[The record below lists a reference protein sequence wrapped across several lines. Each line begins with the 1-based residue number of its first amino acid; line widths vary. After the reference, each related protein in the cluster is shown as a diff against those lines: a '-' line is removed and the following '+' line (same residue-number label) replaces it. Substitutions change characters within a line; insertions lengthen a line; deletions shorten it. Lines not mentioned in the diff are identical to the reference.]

1 MGWLIALAVIVLLA
15 VMPLGL
21 RAKYDTDGAR
31 VRLFIGPLRF
41 TVYPS
46 KEKVEKKHKEK
57 VSSRKKSKKEKPK
70 KGGSL
75 SDFWPLVDAGVDF
88 LEDLLCRKL
97 RVKLLQARIVMAGDD
112 PCDLAIH
119 YGEAWAALG
128 NLVPVLERFL
138 IIKKRD
144 LQVQCDFTA
153 EKTLIDANLVLS
165 ITLGRAVSLGVRHGI
180 RVLREYMKIMKLR
193 KGGAV

>member
-15 VMPLGL
+15 VMPLKL

-31 VRLFIGPLRF
+31 VRLYVGPLGF

-46 KEKVEKKHKEK
+46 KEKGEKKLKEK
-57 VSSRKKSKKEKPK
+57 ASSHKKSKKEIIK

-88 LEDLLCRKL
+88 LEELLCRKL
-97 RVKLLQARIVMAGDD
+97 RVKLLQARIVMAEDD

-128 NLVPVLERFL
+128 NAIPLLERFL

-165 ITLGRAVSLGVRHGI
+165 ITFGRALSLGVRHGI
-180 RVLREYMKIMKLR
+180 RMLREYMKIMKLR